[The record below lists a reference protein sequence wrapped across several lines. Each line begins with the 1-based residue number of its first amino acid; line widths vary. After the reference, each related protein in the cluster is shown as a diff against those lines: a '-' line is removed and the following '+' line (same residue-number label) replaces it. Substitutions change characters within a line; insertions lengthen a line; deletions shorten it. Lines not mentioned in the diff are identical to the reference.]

1 MTAAERGV
9 PALPSHGPRSLSRP
23 AIYPPG
29 KSRRGPS
36 EAGFLSPGGPRA
48 QAARAAGPASRP
60 LVMRDTTP
68 AVFSPLFVTARRT
81 CATWAAPANPGPGR
95 PSFLESSKV
104 SNVPLYEHFGYAV
117 TGKSEVPDGAPVL
130 TRCGGTQRPA
140 HLSDKQDRVR
150 AQTLGQRTC
159 DQTASIGLPWSSRRT
174 EATSTPSRPS
184 TRVPLLT
191 G

>member
-1 MTAAERGV
+1 M
-9 PALPSHGPRSLSRP
+9 
-23 AIYPPG
+23 
-29 KSRRGPS
+29 
-36 EAGFLSPGGPRA
+36 
-48 QAARAAGPASRP
+48 
-60 LVMRDTTP
+60 
-68 AVFSPLFVTARRT
+68 
-81 CATWAAPANPGPGR
+81 
-95 PSFLESSKV
+95 